1 MISGNIHENENL
13 RFLPAA
19 LQRAVQFL
27 KENDLAAHEPG
38 KFELDGDKM
47 ILQVID
53 QDTAPREQLRPEC
66 HRKYVDV
73 QFLAAGGPE
82 RIGWYPDLGDSETD
96 ENLLDTP
103 RDICFYKNNAH
114 AREGIIE
121 MQPDGVTEY
130 MGNYDDY
137 LEKKNRPAPQEQTAG
152 KTRTELDKEKRREKQ
167 SKQALR
173 QLKAR
178 AQEAGHAGASEI

>member
-27 KENDLAAHEPG
+27 KENDFAAHEPG

-82 RIGWYPDLGDSETD
+82 RIGWYPDLGDSEID

-103 RDICFYKNNAH
+103 RDICFYKNNVH

-121 MQPDGVTEY
+121 MQPGSYAMFFPWDVHV
-130 MGNYDDY
+130 
-137 LEKKNRPAPQEQTAG
+137 PAIQVDAPAHIWKIVIKVAFDTC
-152 KTRTELDKEKRREKQ
+152 L
-167 SKQALR
+167 
-173 QLKAR
+173 
-178 AQEAGHAGASEI
+178 

>member
-13 RFLPAA
+13 GFLPAA

-53 QDTAPREQLRPEC
+53 QDTASREQLRPEC

-82 RIGWYPDLGDSETD
+82 RIGWYPDLGDSEID

-103 RDICFYKNNAH
+103 
-114 AREGIIE
+114 
-121 MQPDGVTEY
+121 
-130 MGNYDDY
+130 
-137 LEKKNRPAPQEQTAG
+137 
-152 KTRTELDKEKRREKQ
+152 
-167 SKQALR
+167 
-173 QLKAR
+173 
-178 AQEAGHAGASEI
+178 